1 MKLSVIY
8 KRKHNAGVLWR
19 DEYGYHFE
27 YEDEFISNEKTFS
40 ISVNMPKSKKR
51 FNWNDIQDRIM
62 GQPAGFSISGV
73 QPKGFIGKDKNNLL
87 APNREIESMYIIKPF
102 IDSRRNLY
110 KDSPANEHLTMTM
123 ADQLFN
129 ISTAKCGLV
138 KFANGE
144 PAYLTRRFDR
154 DKEGKMLGQED
165 FVSVLNATPGTN
177 SHGLYKYNSFAY
189 EDVGNRLNPTDQISF
204 IRILVFNF
212 LTGNGDV
219 NLKNL
224 SLLESADGD
233 MLLSPS
239 YDLMNTKLH
248 INDPKIAMN
257 LFKEMERTKQDLL
270 TTTYEYKIRDFL
282 ELGKRIGVKDR
293 ILVSI
298 GKEFRKAKAYML
310 MLVDKSFLSDTG
322 KLKYK
327 EVVELHYGQLFN
339 P

>member
-1 MKLSVIY
+1 MANCNGCLKKNINGFCSACETKLFD
-8 KRKHNAGVLWR
+8 R
-19 DEYGYHFE
+19 
-27 YEDEFISNEKTFS
+27 
-40 ISVNMPKSKKR
+40 SKVPTQLE
-51 FNWNDIQDRIM
+51 FNWNDIQDRII

-73 QPKGFIGKDKNNLL
+73 QPKGFIGRDKNNLL
-87 APNREIESMYIIKPF
+87 APNRDIESMYIVKPF
-102 IDSRRNLY
+102 LDSRRTLY
-110 KDSPANEHLTMTM
+110 NDSPANEHLTMTM

-129 ISTAKCGLV
+129 ISTAKCALV

-154 DKEGKMLGQED
+154 DKEGNVLGQED
-165 FVSVLNATPGTN
+165 FVSILNAPPGTN
-177 SHGLYKYNSFAY
+177 DHGLYKYNSFAY
-189 EDVGNRLNPTDQISF
+189 EDVGNQLNPADQISF

-219 NLKNL
+219 HLKNL
-224 SLLESADGD
+224 SLLESVDGD

-257 LFKEMERTKQDLL
+257 LFKEIERTKQNLL
-270 TTTYEYKIRDFL
+270 TATYDYKIGDFL

-293 ILVSI
+293 LLLPIEN
-298 GKEFRKAKAYML
+298 EFRAAKSNML
-310 MLVDKSFLSDTG
+310 LLVDKSFLSDAG

-327 EVVELHYGQLFN
+327 EVVELHHSQLFN

>member
-1 MKLSVIY
+1 MANCNGCLKENINGFCSACETKLFD
-8 KRKHNAGVLWR
+8 R
-19 DEYGYHFE
+19 
-27 YEDEFISNEKTFS
+27 
-40 ISVNMPKSKKR
+40 SKVPSQLE

-73 QPKGFIGKDKNNLL
+73 QPKGFIGRAKNNLL
-87 APNREIESMYIIKPF
+87 APNRDIESLYIIKPF
-102 IDSRRNLY
+102 LDSRRTLY
-110 KDSPANEHLTMTM
+110 NDSPANEHFTMSM

-129 ISTAKCGLV
+129 IPTAKCGLLR
-138 KFANGE
+138 FANGE

-154 DKEGKMLGQED
+154 DKEGNALGQED
-165 FVSVLNATPGTN
+165 FVSVLNATPSTN
-177 SHGLYKYNSFAY
+177 DHGLYKYNSYTY
-189 EDVGNRLNPTDQISF
+189 EDVGNRLNPADQISF

-219 NLKNL
+219 HLKNL

-248 INDPKIAMN
+248 INDPQLAMN
-257 LFKEMERTKQDLL
+257 LFTEMERTKQNLL
-270 TTTYEYKIRDFL
+270 TNTYDYKIGDFL
-282 ELGKRIGVKDR
+282 ELGKRIGVR
-293 ILVSI
+293 VRLLLPIEE
-298 GKEFRKAKAYML
+298 EFRAAKEDML
-310 MLVDKSFLSDTG
+310 LLVNKSFLSNAG

-327 EVVELHYGQLFN
+327 EVVKLHHGQLFN

>member
-1 MKLSVIY
+1 MANCNGCLKENIDGFCSACETKLFD
-8 KRKHNAGVLWR
+8 R
-19 DEYGYHFE
+19 
-27 YEDEFISNEKTFS
+27 
-40 ISVNMPKSKKR
+40 SKVSSQLG

-73 QPKGFIGKDKNNLL
+73 QAKGFIGRDKNNLL
-87 APNREIESMYIIKPF
+87 APNRDVESMYIIKPF
-102 IDSRRNLY
+102 LDSRRTLY

-129 ISTAKCGLV
+129 ISIAKCGLV
-138 KFANGE
+138 RFADGE

-154 DKEGKMLGQED
+154 DKEGNVLGQED
-165 FVSVLNATPGTN
+165 FISVLNAAPGTN
-177 SHGLYKYNSFAY
+177 DHGLYKYNSFTY
-189 EDVGNRLNPTDQISF
+189 EDVGNQLNPADQISF

-219 NLKNL
+219 HLKNL

-239 YDLMNTKLH
+239 YDLINTKLH

-257 LFKEMERTKQDLL
+257 LFKEMERTKQNLL
-270 TTTYEYKIRDFL
+270 TATYDYRIGDFL
-282 ELGKRIGVKDR
+282 ELGKRIGVRDR
-293 ILVSI
+293 ILLPI
-298 GKEFRKAKAYML
+298 EKEFLAAKADMFL
-310 MLVDKSFLSDTG
+310 LVDKSFLSDAG

-327 EVVELHYGQLFN
+327 KVVELHHGQLFN